1 MFQDIRRFVRKIPKG
16 KVATY
21 GQIAEAAGFPRA
33 SRQVAWALK
42 DSPPDLP
49 WQRVIGKATA
59 KRGKILLRGANGVRQ
74 VQELTME
81 GVKVNGIFVD
91 LQVFGHDFT
100 KAVGKAPRRR
110 AMLTESAKLPGST
123 ACPPP
128 IELRGPA
135 RRSQGRSPRRQKA

>member
-1 MFQDIRRFVRKIPKG
+1 MFQEIRRFVRKIPKG

-74 VQELTME
+74 VQELTLE

-91 LQVFGHDFT
+91 LVTFGHDFEA
-100 KAVGKAPRRR
+100 KAKEAKRTSPPR
-110 AMLTESAKLPGST
+110 SK
-123 ACPPP
+123 
-128 IELRGPA
+128 
-135 RRSQGRSPRRQKA
+135 KK

>member
-21 GQIAEAAGFPRA
+21 GQVAEAAGFPRA

-49 WQRVIGKATA
+49 WQRVIGKATT

-74 VQELTME
+74 VQELTLE

-91 LQVFGHDFT
+91 LETFGHEFNA
-100 KAVGKAPRRR
+100 KAKP
-110 AMLTESAKLPGST
+110 AK
-123 ACPPP
+123 
-128 IELRGPA
+128 RPA
-135 RRSQGRSPRRQKA
+135 RPRASGA

>member
-21 GQIAEAAGFPRA
+21 GQVAEAAGFPRA
-33 SRQVAWALK
+33 SRQVAWSLK

-74 VQELTME
+74 VQELAIE

-91 LQVFGHDFT
+91 LELYGHDFNAKAKST
-100 KAVGKAPRRR
+100 K
-110 AMLTESAKLPGST
+110 
-123 ACPPP
+123 
-128 IELRGPA
+128 
-135 RRSQGRSPRRQKA
+135 RRSKQ